1 MSNEA
6 ATFDARALS
15 SLLSRNDVTPSMLT
29 ELFGSPEIGD
39 ELLQG
44 KRLPSRREASLLGML
59 LGVDPTVLRGAK
71 KPPLGVSLRLGTA
84 EVEHDVV
91 EPVEHAMKLLA
102 ADRLA
107 EHWGF
112 TAPAED
118 LSRFPVSRRL
128 YKPKED
134 GRTTAVRLR
143 ARLDLDPLE
152 PIEDLT
158 AFAESLGCFVEYR
171 PLPKNVHG
179 ISVPEIRS
187 NRKIWAILIN
197 SNDYWALQRFTLAH
211 ELSHVLYQ
219 DSGQFIIDR
228 AQNSHAIPEIIADS
242 FSRHFLFPDEALEE
256 VLEQH
261 GPSKGLTD
269 VNKIVVDIML
279 SYGISRQATLKA
291 LRESTYPLTPSD
303 ALLDQCADLT
313 VASMMVSVGAG
324 AAWSQMAE
332 AEGRRYASP
341 RLTEQVLDAFA
352 SGVVSLPTVADVI
365 ANGDEAEAARQL
377 RAAGWDLATTSKQ

>member
-6 ATFDARALS
+6 AVFDARALS
-15 SLLSRNDVTPSMLT
+15 SLLSRNDVTPSMLI

-44 KRLPSRREASLLGML
+44 KRLPSRREASLLGAL
-59 LGVDPTVLRGAK
+59 LGVDPTVLTGAK
-71 KPPLGVSLRLGTA
+71 KPSLGVSLRLGTA

-112 TAPAED
+112 TTPTED

-143 ARLDLDPLE
+143 AQLDLDPVQ

-158 AFAESLGCFVEYR
+158 GFVEGLGCLVEYR
-171 PLPKNVHG
+171 PLPRNVHG
-179 ISVPEIRS
+179 ISVPESRG

-228 AQNSHAIPEIIADS
+228 AQNSHAIPEIVADS
-242 FSRHFLFPDEALEE
+242 FSRHFLFPDDALEE
-256 VLEQH
+256 MLEKH
-261 GPSKGLTD
+261 GSSKDLSD
-269 VNKIVVDIML
+269 VNQLVVDIML

-291 LRESTYPLTPSD
+291 LRESTYPLAPSD
-303 ALLDQCADLT
+303 SLLGRCEDLA

-341 RLTEQVLDAFA
+341 RLTEHVLAAFA
-352 SGVVSLPTVADVI
+352 SNVVSLPTVADVI
-365 ANGDEAEAARQL
+365 ADGDEGEAARQL
-377 RAAGWDLATTSKQ
+377 SAAGWDLAATPER

>member
-134 GRTTAVRLR
+134 GKTTAVRLR
-143 ARLDLDPLE
+143 ARLDLDPLD

-261 GPSKGLTD
+261 GPSKGLAD

-303 ALLDQCADLT
+303 SLLDQCADLT

-341 RLTEQVLDAFA
+341 RLTEHVLAAFA

-377 RAAGWDLATTSKQ
+377 RAAGWDLATTSKR